1 MAPSWRPP
9 SASPSQPRTRSTRWA
24 SKEWMW
30 AMRPSTPSRWMTSPP
45 SALSLWK
52 VSSLNRD
59 DSVQSHWICQRC
71 LSWVTE
77 KQVVE
82 QKDGMRHGNL
92 AGSHAR
98 SARLVHLFCQF
109 VCVLLVLGLL
119 RSERKKSSLTV
130 FVCLGG
136 PCVVDRMLKLWPWK
150 DENSTK
156 MGMKTEAMGW
166 GEGWGGGVGGGKQQ
180 AESEKREKGQDKEN
194 KTDKEKREAKKKK
207 EEIHLTHVYFG
218 FLLSVEEEVE
228 FVRKLEDID
237 VVEIPGT
244 ALFECEVSR
253 LNTVAEWFC
262 NNKPITASDKYEL
275 ESKGVIHR
283 LTIKDV
289 DGKDEGDYKVVVK
302 GKTSEAGLF
311 VEGEQLIFFL
321 EIVGCVVLWE
331 NWCGIDQ
338 NFVFYKLK
346 TLGSLVTCYTCWEVI
361 SVMSFFSPARKGFCH
376 SNVVLVYSKSWCNC
390 CFRSHDIKQHKACL
404 SRWLCV
410 QSCGIGW
417 M

>member
-1 MAPSWRPP
+1 MSFWCWGCLGEREKII
-9 SASPSQPRTRSTRWA
+9 T
-24 SKEWMW
+24 
-30 AMRPSTPSRWMTSPP
+30 
-45 SALSLWK
+45 
-52 VSSLNRD
+52 
-59 DSVQSHWICQRC
+59 DSVC
-71 LSWVTE
+71 LSWRTPCGWQDA
-77 KQVVE
+77 KIMPVE
-82 QKDGMRHGNL
+82 RWEQHKDGNED
-92 AGSHAR
+92 R
-98 SARLVHLFCQF
+98 SYGVGGRL
-109 VCVLLVLGLL
+109 
-119 RSERKKSSLTV
+119 
-130 FVCLGG
+130 
-136 PCVVDRMLKLWPWK
+136 
-150 DENSTK
+150 
-156 MGMKTEAMGW
+156 
-166 GEGWGGGVGGGKQQ
+166 GGVGGGSSRQKVEKERKDKIKRIKQI
-180 AESEKREKGQDKEN
+180 KKKER
-194 KTDKEKREAKKKK
+194 KKKKK

-302 GKTSEAGLF
+302 GKTSEARLF
-311 VEGEQLIFFL
+311 VEGEQLIFFWDCQMC
-321 EIVGCVVLWE
+321 CVVRKLVW
-331 NWCGIDQ
+331 NWSKFC
-338 NFVFYKLK
+338 FYKLK

-361 SVMSFFSPARKGFCH
+361 SIMSFSSPARKGFCH

-390 CFRSHDIKQHKACL
+390 SFRSHDIKQRKACL